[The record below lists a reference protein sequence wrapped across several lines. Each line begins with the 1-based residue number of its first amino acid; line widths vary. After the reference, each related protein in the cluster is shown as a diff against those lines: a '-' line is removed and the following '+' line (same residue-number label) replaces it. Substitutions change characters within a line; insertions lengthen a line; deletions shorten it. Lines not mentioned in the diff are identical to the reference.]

1 MAHVQKLYT
10 DYRAASTIGD
20 HSTVVTVLEKFKG
33 AVEKFPKCV
42 ETYANKQTKEFVGC
56 IASLMVLIRE
66 DALIMLCDI
75 LNYAVLVGLSQKLK
89 SSKSLAGEILD
100 NPINELLIVTGPAR
114 VDHQEEQVGF
124 ELVKRSEPSMEEVMV
139 DTDMTDMS
147 MVTSAPIWPESSEQ
161 DQEMSEISPR
171 KPSQVTEKYFK
182 TLQVPGTSPAAKK
195 DCLLAE

>member
-1 MAHVQKLYT
+1 MINYKKVDLLHRKNTQ
-10 DYRAASTIGD
+10 D
-20 HSTVVTVLEKFKG
+20 TVLTEEQ
-33 AVEKFPKCV
+33 VTLMQTQDSPS
-42 ETYANKQTKEFVGC
+42 NKQKQRSLFCQFDCLETIACLYNVVRQTELGC
-56 IASLMVLIRE
+56 
-66 DALIMLCDI
+66 
-75 LNYAVLVGLSQKLK
+75 VLVGLPQKSK
-89 SSKSLAGEILD
+89 SSKILAGEILE
-100 NPINELLIVTGPAR
+100 NPINNLLTVTGPAR
-114 VDHQEEQVGF
+114 VDHQEEKVGF
-124 ELVKRSEPSMEEVMV
+124 ELVKMSVTSMEEDMV